1 MEYFS
6 RFGRS
11 FSHSDVYRLKILN
24 AILLTELT
32 IDYSDLDRL
41 KYLNIILLSEF
52 KNYIQR
58 IDLNIN
64 NTQISKS
71 KISTNTQIK
80 IEEVETSV
88 QKMEN
93 FENEHIVEEDQN
105 FSTNDPTSEI
115 EIEEKDIFDMSIQNI
130 EIDHNRDDQ
139 NSINVFQDMNDELIR
154 CGICEKVF
162 KNKIMLK
169 NHFCILVHNNEG
181 EIIRKI

>member
-1 MEYFS
+1 M
-6 RFGRS
+6 
-11 FSHSDVYRLKILN
+11 
-24 AILLTELT
+24 
-32 IDYSDLDRL
+32 

-115 EIEEKDIFDMSIQNI
+115 EIEEKDIYYF
-130 EIDHNRDDQ
+130 
-139 NSINVFQDMNDELIR
+139 
-154 CGICEKVF
+154 
-162 KNKIMLK
+162 
-169 NHFCILVHNNEG
+169 
-181 EIIRKI
+181 

>member
-1 MEYFS
+1 M
-6 RFGRS
+6 
-11 FSHSDVYRLKILN
+11 I
-24 AILLTELT
+24 IQ
-32 IDYSDLDRL
+32 IWIPRL

-115 EIEEKDIFDMSIQNI
+115 EIEEKDIYYF
-130 EIDHNRDDQ
+130 
-139 NSINVFQDMNDELIR
+139 
-154 CGICEKVF
+154 
-162 KNKIMLK
+162 
-169 NHFCILVHNNEG
+169 
-181 EIIRKI
+181 